1 MTKLTLPIQIGR
13 RYVRRDGA
21 VVTTGYGNT
30 SFTATVNTDTEP
42 YCAVWKST
50 GRWYQRADI
59 EAMMDLVADAPG
71 ERAEAPVGH
80 SQTERGPDKEKYPI
94 KTAPTGH
101 PHAELMAQYAEDAR
115 THERP
120 WLLWESANKD
130 VGWSTCPC
138 NPSWQVDRQYRR
150 KPRTIIINGH
160 EVPDPLREIP
170 PPGSAV
176 YWPDIADGEHVAK
189 HALVGSMLDWPCLTR
204 LRSRGLLHL
213 TRDAAEQHARALLS
227 FTMEGEA

>member
-13 RYVRRDGA
+13 RYVRRDGV
-21 VVTTGYGNT
+21 VVTARKFPLDSENSVVYVGPL
-30 SFTATVNTDTEP
+30 DTP
-42 YCAVWKST
+42 PSGSLDVVWRRSGSHST
-50 GRWYQRADI
+50 HLI
-59 EAMMDLVADAPG
+59 SPLDLIADAP
-71 ERAEAPVGH
+71 EEQAEAP
-80 SQTERGPDKEKYPI
+80 
-94 KTAPTGH
+94 AGH
-101 PHAELMAQYAEDAR
+101 PQAERMAQYAEDAR
-115 THERP
+115 THTEP
-120 WLLWESANKD
+120 WTLWEWSDDGVTWACASCHP
-130 VGWSTCPC
+130 GWDP
-138 NPSWQVDRQYRR
+138 NRQYRR
-150 KPRTIIINGH
+150 KPRTILINGH
-160 EVPDPLREIP
+160 EVPEPLRELP